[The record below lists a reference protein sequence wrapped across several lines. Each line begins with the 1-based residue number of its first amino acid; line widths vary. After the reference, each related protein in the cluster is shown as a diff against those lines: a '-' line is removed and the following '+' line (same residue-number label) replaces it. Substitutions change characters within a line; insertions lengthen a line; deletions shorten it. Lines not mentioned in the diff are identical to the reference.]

1 MTQLT
6 EHFSV
11 EELTASD
18 TAVRLGIDNTP
29 PPDIIPHLVI
39 NAHGLER
46 IRNVTWQPLIVHSAY
61 RCEALERVL
70 TAKDFAAWC
79 VRHAKE
85 PEMAWPEY
93 FARKSHPKGYSSD
106 FICPAFG
113 PPPEIVRV
121 IRGSGIKFDQLI
133 IEGVTAAGA
142 GWVHASF
149 DPQLR
154 GEVLTATFTNG
165 TPSYTAVA

>member
-6 EHFSV
+6 EHFSL
-11 EELTASD
+11 EEMTASD

-29 PPDIIPHLVI
+29 PPDIVPHLVI
-39 NAHGLER
+39 NAQGLER
-46 IRNVTWQPLIVHSAY
+46 IRNVTWLPLIVHSAY

-79 VRHAKE
+79 ARHAKDL
-85 PEMAWPEY
+85 EMAWPEY
-93 FARKSHPKGYSSD
+93 FARKSHPKGYSTD

-113 PPPEIVRV
+113 TPAEIVRV
-121 IRGSGIKFDQLI
+121 IRTCGIKFDQLI
-133 IEGVTAAGA
+133 EEGN
-142 GWVHASF
+142 WVHVSF